1 MFGNSPFAY
10 LYFFCLVLSSFQYI
24 YAASQYYRCP
34 HNATSKGVNAV
45 PTAEGKEE
53 GNSSEVLEQINV
65 KGIASQFTLLYSIN
79 QQRDVLISQNGL
91 VLNNSICKTLLV
103 PKQLNTGSRPNTCD
117 LCFSCQL
124 LKCHLNMGH
133 PLVTFLNSYKMM
145 PLLSLKNCCSS
156 LRPTGYFSLVLT
168 SICCT
173 WRSEGSRQ
181 RYSSDK
187 EFQDINKQLLKQ
199 RESNLADLF
208 GLSSYM
214 SYPANA
220 LQKSLNTRKGR
231 ELTTK
236 KVIPDL
242 SQTSKRVTN
251 FTGAGCYS
259 NRSVR
264 FFIVD
269 STEYWRVA
277 ENLGV
282 RRSYDQD
289 GRTALVIADLKV
301 VLLGRRD

>member
-1 MFGNSPFAY
+1 MLTY
-10 LYFFCLVLSSFQYI
+10 VFFCLVFFSFQFI
-24 YAASQYYRCP
+24 YAASQYYKCS

-45 PTAEGKEE
+45 PTAEGNEE
-53 GNSSEVLEQINV
+53 GNSSDALEQINDN
-65 KGIASQFTLLYSIN
+65 GIASQLTLFYSLN
-79 QQRDVLISQNGL
+79 QQRDVLISQN
-91 VLNNSICKTLLV
+91 NNICKTILV
-103 PKQLNTGSRPNTCD
+103 PKQLHTASRPNTCD

-133 PLVTFLNSYKMM
+133 ALVSFLNSHKMM
-145 PLLSLKNCCSS
+145 PLFSLKNCCSS
-156 LRPTGYFSLVLT
+156 LRPIGYFSLVLT

-173 WRSEGSRQ
+173 WRSEKSGQ

-187 EFQDINKQLLKQ
+187 EFQDINIQPLKQ

-208 GLSSYM
+208 GFTSYM
-214 SYPANA
+214 SYTASA

-236 KVIPDL
+236 KIIPDL
-242 SQTSKRVTN
+242 PQTSKRVTD

-289 GRTALVIADLKV
+289 GRTALVIADLQV
-301 VLLGRRD
+301 VLLGRCD

>member
-1 MFGNSPFAY
+1 MF
-10 LYFFCLVLSSFQYI
+10 SFQYI
-24 YAASQYYRCP
+24 YAASQYYKCP
-34 HNATSKGVNAV
+34 HNGTSKGVNAV

-53 GNSSEVLEQINV
+53 GNSSEVLEQVNV
-65 KGIASQFTLLYSIN
+65 NGIASQFTLLYSIN

-103 PKQLNTGSRPNTCD
+103 PKKLNTGSRPNTCD

-173 WRSEGSRQ
+173 WRSEDSGQ
-181 RYSSDK
+181 RYSSVK

-208 GLSSYM
+208 GFSSYM
-214 SYPANA
+214 SYTASG

-282 RRSYDQD
+282 LSS
-289 GRTALVIADLKV
+289 
-301 VLLGRRD
+301 